1 MKDKVAAYLAAG
13 YNFKLILEHEECELD
28 KLI

>member
-1 MKDKVAAYLAAG
+1 MKDRATAYIAAG
-13 YNFKLILEHEECELD
+13 YKFKLILEHEECELD